1 VAEAEDIEVSEQELD
16 DAIVRLATELGQ
28 TPREL
33 RRAFERNDG
42 MQAVRSDVR
51 KGKALDW
58 LLDHIEV
65 KDTDGNPVDRDALR
79 AAELEQDAETEEQ
92 E

>member
-1 VAEAEDIEVSEQELD
+1 
-16 DAIVRLATELGQ
+16 
-28 TPREL
+28 
-33 RRAFERNDG
+33 

-58 LLDHIEV
+58 LLDHVEV